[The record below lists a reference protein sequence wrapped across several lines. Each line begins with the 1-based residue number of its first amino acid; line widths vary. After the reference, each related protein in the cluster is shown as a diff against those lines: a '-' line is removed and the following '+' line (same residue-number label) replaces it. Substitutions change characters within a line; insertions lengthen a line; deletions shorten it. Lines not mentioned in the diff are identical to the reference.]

1 MRFIDSQPRIQSA
14 MGPRPDPITSNSELP
29 AKADVVVIG
38 GGIIG
43 TSTALELAERGV
55 SVVLCE
61 KGTIAAEQ
69 SSRNWG
75 WVRKMGRDPR
85 ELPLIIESLRLWD
98 GLNERVGTETG
109 FRKAG
114 ILYTCDNEADVARNA
129 AWLEYARPYQLDT
142 RMLSADE
149 TATLLPG
156 MKTRFAGALY
166 TASDGRAEPQKA
178 APAIAR
184 AAQAKGAVVL
194 ENCAVRG
201 IERAGGRVSGVVT
214 ERGRIACSSVVLAG
228 GAWSNL
234 FCANLD
240 VDLPQLKVMNSVL
253 RTEPLSG
260 LPEVATWSA
269 KYAFR
274 KRLDGGYTVA
284 DGDANDVEIVPDSF
298 RYLTKF
304 MPAMRSQW
312 KALRI
317 HLGARFLAE
326 WNTPRSWALDAV
338 TPFERMRTLDPIPN
352 QRATEAALKALIA
365 AHPGF
370 AGAKVAQHWA
380 GMIDVTPDAV
390 PVISPVDAQPGLV
403 VATGFSG
410 HGFGIGPA
418 AGKLAADLVTN
429 ARPVVDPTPFR
440 LGRFFDGSKIELVG
454 GI

>member
-1 MRFIDSQPRIQSA
+1 
-14 MGPRPDPITSNSELP
+14 MGPTPDSITSDTALP
-29 AKADVVVIG
+29 TKADGVVIG

-43 TSTALELAERGV
+43 TSAALELAERGL

-61 KGTIAAEQ
+61 KGKIAAEQ

-85 ELPLIIESLRLWD
+85 ELPLIVESLRIWG
-98 GLNERVGTETG
+98 GLNERLGAETG
-109 FRKAG
+109 FRKSG
-114 ILYTCDNEADVARNA
+114 ILYALSDESELPRHE
-129 AWLEYARPYQLDT
+129 AWLEHARPYQLDT
-142 RMLSADE
+142 RMLSAAE
-149 TATLLPG
+149 TAALLPG
-156 MKTRFAGALY
+156 MRSKIVGGLY

-184 AAQAKGAVVL
+184 AAQAHGAVVL
-194 ENCAVRG
+194 ENCAVRSV
-201 IERAGGRVSGVVT
+201 ERSGGRVSGVIT
-214 ERGRIACSSVVLAG
+214 EKGRIDCSGVVLAG

-234 FCANLD
+234 FCGNLGI
-240 VDLPQLKVMNSVL
+240 DLPQLKVMNSVL

-260 LPEVATWSA
+260 LPETNTWASQ
-269 KYAFR
+269 YAFR

-284 DGDANDVEIVPDSF
+284 DGDANDVEIVPNAF
-298 RYLTKF
+298 RYFTKF

-312 KALRI
+312 KALRL
-317 HLGARFLAE
+317 HLSGAFLNE
-326 WNTPRSWALDAV
+326 WNTPRAWQPDAV
-338 TPFERMRTLDPIPN
+338 TPFEKMRTLDPVPN
-352 QRATEAALKALIA
+352 HKATERALQNLIA

-390 PVISPVDAQPGLV
+390 PVISPVDTLPGFV
-403 VATGFSG
+403 IATGFSG

-429 ARPVVDPTPFR
+429 ARPVVDPKDFR
-440 LGRFFDGSKIELVG
+440 LGRFFDGSKIELIS

>member
-1 MRFIDSQPRIQSA
+1 
-14 MGPRPDPITSNSELP
+14 MGPTPDSITSDGALP

-43 TSTALELAERGV
+43 TSAALELAERGL

-61 KGTIAAEQ
+61 KGKIAAEQ

-85 ELPLIIESLRLWD
+85 ELPLIIESLRIWD
-98 GLNERVGTETG
+98 GLNARTGSETG
-109 FRKAG
+109 FRRAG
-114 ILYTCDNEADVARNA
+114 ILYTCANEAEVARNA
-129 AWLEYARPYQLDT
+129 GWIEHARPYQLDT
-142 RMLSADE
+142 RMLSSQE
-149 TATLLPG
+149 TANLLPG
-156 MKTRFAGALY
+156 MKTKFAGALY

-184 AAQAKGAVVL
+184 AAQAKGAVVM

-214 ERGRIACSSVVLAG
+214 ERGRVDCSGVVLAG

-234 FCANLD
+234 FCGSLGI
-240 VDLPQLKVMNSVL
+240 DLPQLKVMNSVL
-253 RTEPLSG
+253 RTEPLEG
-260 LPEVATWSA
+260 LPETATWSS

-274 KRLDGGYTVA
+274 KRLDGGYTIA
-284 DGDANDVEIVPDSF
+284 DGDANDVEIVPASF

-304 MPAMRSQW
+304 APALRSQW

-317 HLGARFLAE
+317 HLSGAFLQE
-326 WNTPRSWALDAV
+326 WNTPRSWQLDHV
-338 TPFERMRTLDPIPN
+338 TPFEKTRILDPVPN
-352 QRATEAALKALIA
+352 RKATEGALKALIDD
-365 AHPGF
+365 HPGF
-370 AGAKVAQHWA
+370 AGARIAQHWA

-390 PVISPVDAQPGLV
+390 PVISPVDSLPGFV
-403 VATGFSG
+403 IATGFSG

-429 ARPVVDPTPFR
+429 ARPVVDPKDFR
-440 LGRFFDGSKIELVG
+440 LGRFFDGSKIELIG

>member
-1 MRFIDSQPRIQSA
+1 
-14 MGPRPDPITSNSELP
+14 MGPTPDPVTADSALP

-43 TSTALELAERGV
+43 TSAALELAERGI

-61 KGTIAAEQ
+61 KGKIAAEQ

-85 ELPLIIESLRLWD
+85 ELPLIIESLRLFEN
-98 GLNERVGTETG
+98 LNTRTGSENG
-109 FRKAG
+109 FRKSG
-114 ILYTCDNEADVARNA
+114 ILYTCDNEADVARNES
-129 AWLEYARPYQLDT
+129 WLQYSRPYQLDT
-142 RMLSADE
+142 RMLSSEE
-149 TATLLPG
+149 TAGLLPG
-156 MKTRFAGALY
+156 MKKRFAGALY

-184 AAQAKGAVVL
+184 AAQAKGAAVL

-201 IERAGGRVSGVVT
+201 VERAGGRISGVVT
-214 ERGRIACSSVVLAG
+214 EKGRIDCSGVVLAG

-234 FCANLD
+234 FAGSLGI
-240 VDLPQLKVMNSVL
+240 DLPQLKVMNSVL

-260 LPEVATWSA
+260 LPETNTWSS

-274 KRLDGGYTVA
+274 KRLDGGYTIA
-284 DGDANDVEIVPDSF
+284 DGDANDVEIVPNTF
-298 RYLTKF
+298 RYFTKF
-304 MPAMRSQW
+304 APALRSQW
-312 KALRI
+312 QALRI
-317 HLGARFLAE
+317 HLSGAFLNE
-326 WNTPRSWALDAV
+326 WNTPRHWKLDEV
-338 TPFERMRTLDPIPN
+338 TPFEKLRILDPVPN
-352 QRATEAALKALIA
+352 HKATEGALKNLIE

-370 AGAKVAQHWA
+370 ANAKIAQHWA

-390 PVISPVDAQPGLV
+390 PVISPVDSLPGFII
-403 VATGFSG
+403 ATGFSG
-410 HGFGIGPA
+410 HGFGIGPG

-429 ARPVVDPTPFR
+429 ARPVVDPTDFR
-440 LGRFFDGSKIELVG
+440 LGRFFDGSKIELIG

>member
-1 MRFIDSQPRIQSA
+1 
-14 MGPRPDPITSNSELP
+14 MGPRPDPVISDTALP
-29 AKADVVVIG
+29 AKTDVVVIG

-61 KGTIAAEQ
+61 KGTVGAEQ

-85 ELPLIIESLRLWD
+85 ELPLIIEALRLWE
-98 GLNERVGTETG
+98 GMNERTGLETG

-114 ILYTCDNEADVARNA
+114 ILYTCADAASVARHE

-142 RMLSADE
+142 RMISAEE
-149 TATLLPG
+149 TANLLPG
-156 MKTRFAGALY
+156 MARFAGALY

-184 AAQAKGAVVL
+184 AAQAKGAVIL

-201 IERAGGRVSGVVT
+201 VERGGGRVSGVVT
-214 ERGRIACSSVVLAG
+214 ERGRIDCSAVVLAG

-234 FCANLD
+234 FCGNLGI
-240 VDLPQLKVMNSVL
+240 DLPQLKVMNSVL

-260 LPEVATWSA
+260 LPEVAMSA
-269 KYAFR
+269 SKYAFR

-284 DGDANDVEIVPDSF
+284 DGDANDVEIVPDTF
-298 RYLTKF
+298 RYFSKF
-304 MPAMRSQW
+304 LPALRSQW
-312 KALRI
+312 GSLRLQ
-317 HLGARFLAE
+317 LGGRFFSE
-326 WNTPRSWALDAV
+326 WNTPRHWSLDAV
-338 TPFERMRTLDPIPN
+338 TPFEKLRILDPVPN
-352 QRATEAALKALIA
+352 RKSTETALKNLIA

-390 PVISPVDAQPGLV
+390 PVISPVEALPGFV
-403 VATGFSG
+403 IATGFSG

-429 ARPVVDPTPFR
+429 ARPVVDPTAFR
-440 LGRFFDGSKIELVG
+440 LGRFFDGSKIELI

>member
-1 MRFIDSQPRIQSA
+1 
-14 MGPRPDPITSNSELP
+14 MGPRPDPVTADTTLP
-29 AKADVVVIG
+29 AKTDVVIIG

-43 TSTALELAERGV
+43 TSAALELAERGI
-55 SVVLCE
+55 STVLCE

-98 GLNERVGTETG
+98 GLNERTDTESG
-109 FRKAG
+109 FRKSG
-114 ILYTCDNEADVARNA
+114 ILYTCEDEAEIARQET
-129 AWLEYARPYQLDT
+129 WLEYARPYQLDT
-142 RMLSADE
+142 RMLSAAE
-149 TATLLPG
+149 TANLLPG
-156 MKTRFAGALY
+156 MRTKLVGGLY

-184 AAQAKGAVVL
+184 AAQTKGAVVI

-201 IERAGGRVSGVVT
+201 IERSGGRISGVIT
-214 ERGRIACSSVVLAG
+214 ERGRIDCSGVVLAG

-234 FCANLD
+234 FCGNLGI
-240 VDLPQLKVMNSVL
+240 DLPQLKVMNSVL
-253 RTEPLSG
+253 RTEPLTG
-260 LPEVATWSA
+260 LPETNTWSA

-284 DGDANDVEIVPDSF
+284 DGDANDVEIVPNAF
-298 RYLTKF
+298 RYFTKF
-304 MPAMRSQW
+304 APALRSQW

-317 HLGARFLAE
+317 HLSGQFLNE
-326 WNTPRSWALDAV
+326 WNTPRQWKLDSV
-338 TPFERMRTLDPIPN
+338 TPFEKLRILDPVPN
-352 QRATEAALKALIA
+352 RRATEGALKNLIA

-390 PVISPVDAQPGLV
+390 PVISPVDALSGFII
-403 VATGFSG
+403 ATGFSG

-418 AGKLAADLVTN
+418 AGKLAADLVSN

-440 LGRFFDGSKIELVG
+440 LGRFFDGSKIELIG